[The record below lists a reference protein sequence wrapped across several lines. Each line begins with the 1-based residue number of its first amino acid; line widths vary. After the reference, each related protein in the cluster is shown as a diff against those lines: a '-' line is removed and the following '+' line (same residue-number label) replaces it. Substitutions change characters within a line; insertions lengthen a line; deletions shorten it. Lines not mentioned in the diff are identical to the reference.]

1 MLLVGRIYTFSGH
14 EHHSYCEASLVTS
27 SISSFF
33 QGSLKVVLGKG
44 RNCNIFSL
52 NILNDRSW
60 FLKKLLK
67 IIEKAKGCFLVRSG
81 MECHTSGSKIVFLL
95 DQLWIDLIEDFCMLA
110 NSMVSD

>member
-52 NILNDRSW
+52 
-60 FLKKLLK
+60 
-67 IIEKAKGCFLVRSG
+67 
-81 MECHTSGSKIVFLL
+81 
-95 DQLWIDLIEDFCMLA
+95 
-110 NSMVSD
+110 